1 MKPSRSEK
9 IWVVRPGDG
18 TTAGEIVAKAKDFPS
33 SFEEGRVF
41 VGKRRALR
49 ASDPVRPGDIV
60 RIGAPRALAATAG
73 KEELAI
79 LFHGDGLLACNKP
92 AGLPTVPDHAGASH
106 SLVAL
111 AAQSIGKRL
120 EELRITSRL
129 DRGVSGVVLFALD
142 DAAEA
147 RLKRARAEGAY
158 RRRYVAIAC
167 TTQQF
172 VGEGAP
178 EAGAHGVWTRDIA
191 RAAEPRLRAASD
203 DQGKKAETHWNAIAL
218 APSLLRS
225 ESSALVPVLLAVD
238 PITGRTHQIRVHAA
252 DGGAPLL
259 GDRDYGGPSRLV
271 LPNGRVLEMPRIALH
286 AARVVVP
293 GPHGPLDLRAPIPS
307 DLESAWTL
315 LGGTRDAWE
324 RAVLAS
330 STQSAEVVRPF

>member
-9 IWVVRPGDG
+9 VWVVRPGDG
-18 TTAGEIVAKAKDFPS
+18 STAGEIVAKAKDFPS
-33 SFEEGRVF
+33 AFEEGRVF

-60 RIGAPRALAATAG
+60 RIGAPRALVGTTG
-73 KEELAI
+73 TEEVSI

-111 AAQSIGKRL
+111 AARSIGKRL
-120 EELRITSRL
+120 DELRITSRL

-158 RRRYVAIAC
+158 QRRYVALAC
-167 TTQQF
+167 TTQPF
-172 VGEGAP
+172 FGDAAP
-178 EAGAHGVWTRDIA
+178 EAGAHGRWTRDIT

-203 DQGKKAETHWNAIAL
+203 ELGKHAETHWNAIAV
-218 APSLLRS
+218 APAFSHREAGS
-225 ESSALVPVLLAVD
+225 FVPVMLAVD

-259 GDRDYGGPSRLV
+259 GDRDYGGPTRLV
-271 LPNGRVLEMPRIALH
+271 LRNGRVLEMSRIALH

-293 GPHGPLDLRAPIPS
+293 GPTGPLDLRAPIPS
-307 DLESAWTL
+307 DLRSAWTS
-315 LGGTRDAWE
+315 LGGEPDAWE